1 MKPANYFLEWKNIV
15 LYTVTIYVAI
25 KKPNSHPISKTKAV
39 NRQFHNKRQSLMVSD
54 KQAANYLT
62 DQNNFTGHMFNIKL
76 EEKS

>member
-1 MKPANYFLEWKNIV
+1 MLQSKNQS
-15 LYTVTIYVAI
+15 
-25 KKPNSHPISKTKAV
+25 NSHPISKTKAV

-62 DQNNFTGHMFNIKL
+62 DQNNLTGHMFNIKL